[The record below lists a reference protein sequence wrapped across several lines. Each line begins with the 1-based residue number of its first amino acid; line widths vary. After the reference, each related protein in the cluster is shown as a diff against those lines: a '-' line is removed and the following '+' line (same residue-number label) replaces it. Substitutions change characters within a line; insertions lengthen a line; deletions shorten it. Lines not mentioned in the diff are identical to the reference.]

1 MRSLSSSSSSSQS
14 SSSTIVI
21 AIAATATTAAA
32 IVYCYLAKRQSPNNN
47 NNDDEDDTPS
57 SSSCRNK
64 IDTRLDDTTNTNTA
78 ASSFSSGLSSPTSTR
93 SLLLSPRTWSGYFTS
108 SSSNFS
114 SENNNDDDGHDERK
128 CQYLNEVIR
137 AFSQT
142 MKRSKLLR
150 NQQQQHHQ
158 QQQHC
163 HSCHTSSMKD
173 TLSNIIDDEDT
184 DCFNLLTDEDK
195 LPSPSNSERH
205 IACTAAAAIIDDSAE
220 TTPPTVL
227 EGDVSIATSKKMS
240 NDNNDIPNTPQNI
253 PYIVATSSGTL
264 TILPS
269 TTTTTTT
276 VTSPSSTMESLESS
290 PPSTTAGDDENSH
303 CKSNYSIN
311 HGDSSN
317 NNNNSSIINKIT
329 INNLDINDIDINS
342 LLQACHAHINLLR
355 SVGGSI
361 LSLVANDL
369 ENNLNKVQ
377 TVVNAAASSSSSPSS
392 SENNSN
398 NNHHDDDNCCI
409 WTLRSILVYEKNITP
424 HVHYGNIL
432 GETSAAMGLLWIRR
446 SLAFQLHLLKLL
458 VITPSASSDE
468 IKGGEVDDKKQQ
480 QYQQYQQHPREMA
493 NESYQL
499 HLAPYHNWILRS
511 CFKANM
517 IQMPRSRNIFL
528 SKFGQVELHEL
539 GSQTTTS
546 TTSSIEVEIVQKIQE
561 LIVLLEPLLDVWKFI
576 FVQLNL
582 EDTRRV

>member
-32 IVYCYLAKRQSPNNN
+32 IVYCYLAKRQCPNNN

-78 ASSFSSGLSSPTSTR
+78 ASSFSSSLSSPTSTR

-150 NQQQQHHQ
+150 NQQQQHQQ

-195 LPSPSNSERH
+195 LSSPSNSERH
-205 IACTAAAAIIDDSAE
+205 IACTAAAIIDDSAE

>member
-1 MRSLSSSSSSSQS
+1 
-14 SSSTIVI
+14 
-21 AIAATATTAAA
+21 
-32 IVYCYLAKRQSPNNN
+32 
-47 NNDDEDDTPS
+47 
-57 SSSCRNK
+57 
-64 IDTRLDDTTNTNTA
+64 
-78 ASSFSSGLSSPTSTR
+78 
-93 SLLLSPRTWSGYFTS
+93 
-108 SSSNFS
+108 
-114 SENNNDDDGHDERK
+114 
-128 CQYLNEVIR
+128 
-137 AFSQT
+137 

-150 NQQQQHHQ
+150 NQ

-184 DCFNLLTDEDK
+184 DYFNLLTDEDK
-195 LPSPSNSERH
+195 LSSPSNGERN
-205 IACTAAAAIIDDSAE
+205 IACTAAAIIDDSAE

-240 NDNNDIPNTPQNI
+240 NDNNNVPNTPPQNI

-276 VTSPSSTMESLESS
+276 TVTSPSSTMETLESS
-290 PPSTTAGDDENSH
+290 PPSTTAGEDENSNS
-303 CKSNYSIN
+303 KYPNSID
-311 HGDSSN
+311 HGDNRSSN
-317 NNNNSSIINKIT
+317 KNNNSIINKIT

-377 TVVNAAASSSSSPSS
+377 TVVNAASSSSSSPSSS

-398 NNHHDDDNCCI
+398 NNHDDDDNCCI

-424 HVHYGNIL
+424 HVHHGNIL

-458 VITPSASSDE
+458 VITPSASSTASDE
-468 IKGGEVDDKKQQ
+468 IKGGEEDDKKQQ
-480 QYQQYQQHPREMA
+480 QQQYQQHPREMA

-517 IQMPRSRNIFL
+517 LQMPRSRNIFL

-546 TTSSIEVEIVQKIQE
+546 TTGSIEVEIVQKIQE
-561 LIVLLEPLLDVWKFI
+561 LIALLEPLLDVWKFI